1 MKLMELHSELD
12 RSLQS
17 LSEVIEHRKL
27 RLKEEQLL
35 DFIARID
42 VLKTDIILANK
53 EVEEL
58 ARKV

>member
-42 VLKTDIILANK
+42 MLKTDIVLANK
-53 EVEEL
+53 EVEEF

>member
-42 VLKTDIILANK
+42 ILKTDITLANK
-53 EVEEL
+53 EVEEF
-58 ARKV
+58 AKKV